1 MNRRLFGALG
11 VIAVLTWAGACK
23 EDPLSDLDGN
33 PAAVTT
39 NFSNL
44 QLAIGGEQT
53 IRASIVDARATPL
66 AVPITFSACSADITV
81 TEDPDYHPIPAT
93 SAQAIVTAVTA
104 NPSCVVVSGG
114 GVSDTITVAV
124 LPLGFGGTASTTTPQ
139 VGQLFTLNS
148 TTVLKFDTLLSNVDF
163 GGGALGE
170 VVSRTRDELVVRV
183 PQTDVT
189 QPATLT
195 VTDVDVTY
203 VPGLRVD
210 LATLDEFDVQSFF
223 GDRET
228 LGTATIT
235 IPADGA
241 ADLVFYD
248 GFRTGEPIDYFYQ
261 YTLPG
266 ADTLTFTVEWAGG
279 SDVDVLNCN
288 AACSAFVG
296 GFGAATGANPE
307 SYTVIF
313 TAGGTFQL
321 LIEQFDDHDDP
332 ARIFKVTIRNP

>member
-210 LATLDEFDVQSFF
+210 LATLTEFDVQSFF

-228 LGTATIT
+228 PDAATIT
-235 IPADGA
+235 APADG
-241 ADLVFYD
+241 DSLVFYD

-261 YTLPG
+261 FTL
-266 ADTLTFTVEWAGG
+266 ASTDTLTFVLEWAGG
-279 SDVDVLNCN
+279 SDLDMANCTVGC
-288 AACSAFVG
+288 AAFVG

-307 SYTVIF
+307 FYTVIF
-313 TAGGTFQL
+313 TAGTYNL
-321 LIEQFDDHDDP
+321 LVEQFDDHDEP
-332 ARIFKVTIRNP
+332 AHLFKVTIRNP